1 MTNIDTDEEMVAN
14 LVMNKSA
21 LNNLCALTVFA
32 GAALLDILEDF
43 NDKAEK
49 EELTDEER
57 EKVALFIDLFKFAK
71 HIHPVLIDAA
81 SVLND
86 EPAET
91 SNHISV
97 SKHLH

>member
-32 GAALLDILEDF
+32 GAALLDILEDY
-43 NDKAEK
+43 NEK
-49 EELTDEER
+49 ETLTAEEK
-57 EKVALFIDLFKFAK
+57 EKAAMLIGLFKFAK

-91 SNHISV
+91 SNHITV

>member
-1 MTNIDTDEEMVAN
+1 MTNVDTDEEMVAN

-21 LNNLCALTVFA
+21 LDNLCALTVFA
-32 GAALLDILEDF
+32 GATLLAILKDY
-43 NDKAEK
+43 NEK
-49 EELTDEER
+49 ETLTAEEQ
-57 EKVALFIDLFKFAK
+57 EKAAMFIDLFKFAE
-71 HIHPVLIDAA
+71 HIHPVLIDAV

>member
-32 GAALLDILEDF
+32 GASLLDILEDY
-43 NDKAEK
+43 NEK
-49 EELTDEER
+49 ETLTAEER
-57 EKVALFIDLFKFAK
+57 EKAAMFIDLLKFAK
-71 HIHPVLIDAA
+71 HIHSVLADAA
-81 SVLND
+81 KALD
-86 EPAET
+86 EELESPT
-91 SNHISV
+91 NQITV

>member
-32 GAALLDILEDF
+32 GAALLDILEDY
-43 NDKAEK
+43 NEK
-49 EELTDEER
+49 ETLPAEEQ
-57 EKVALFIDLFKFAK
+57 EKAAMLIGLFKFAK
-71 HIHPVLIDAA
+71 HIHPILADAA
-81 SVLND
+81 KALD
-86 EPAET
+86 EEPESPPNPIT
-91 SNHISV
+91 V

>member
-32 GAALLDILEDF
+32 GATLLAIL
-43 NDKAEK
+43 KAYNEK
-49 EELTDEER
+49 ETLTAEEQ
-57 EKVALFIDLFKFAK
+57 EKAAMFIDLFKFAE
-71 HIHPVLIDAA
+71 HIHPVLMDAA
-81 SVLND
+81 SVLD
-86 EPAET
+86 EEPESPT
-91 SNHISV
+91 NQITV

>member
-32 GAALLDILEDF
+32 GAALLDILEDY
-43 NDKAEK
+43 NEK
-49 EELTDEER
+49 ETLTAEEQ
-57 EKVALFIDLFKFAK
+57 EKAAMLIGLFKFAK

-91 SNHISV
+91 SSHISV